1 MLSPRG
7 IPLLQPRGG
16 VEAEARGDA
25 AMLVHVDGHVLD
37 VADEQAH
44 LLADVHVSRE
54 QLALILGII
63 HVIH

>member
-1 MLSPRG
+1 M
-7 IPLLQPRGG
+7 
-16 VEAEARGDA
+16 EAEARGDA

-63 HVIH
+63 HAVTNSFALFLCAKRI